1 MAARTIGTTGRSP
14 TPGRSPAQLRAVRID
29 DKYAATS
36 GRVLLSGIEALVRL
50 TLDQRRLDR
59 ARGLNTAAYVSGY
72 EGSPLGGLD
81 LDLKKASSFLDEA
94 GVVFAPA
101 VNEELAATAVAG
113 TQLLGELAGRRHD
126 GVVGFWYGKN
136 PGLDRAADA
145 IRHGNTSGTTP
156 LGGAVAL
163 IGDDPHCKSSTLASS
178 CEWMA
183 RSLALPLL
191 APCTVA
197 DVLRLGLHAVAL
209 SRYAGV
215 WTGLKIVADV
225 ADGAA
230 TVELD
235 DPADWVPAPDLTRQA
250 HPPVLLG
257 PQSVLAEQHLVEV
270 RLPRARQY
278 AREARLNRVL
288 FEPHRATVG
297 VVASGLAYEAV
308 LRALADL
315 GLDQD
320 QWHALGLRLVRLAM
334 PWPLDGGDVRELLAG
349 LDRVVVVEDK
359 TGFVEGQIKEVLYG
373 QAAQPRVVGKED
385 DDGRPLV
392 PAHGSVTS
400 ELVADVLARVLGDRL
415 PEESRR
421 RLDRMRRPERLS
433 VQSAP
438 LPARTPYFCS
448 GCPHN
453 RSTRATGDQ
462 LVGLGIGCH
471 VMVALDDDGRGHQV
485 GMTQMGGEGA
495 QWNGL
500 APFTDDRHYFQNLGD
515 GTFFHSGSL
524 AIRAAVAAGVDI
536 TYKLLF
542 NQAVAMTGG
551 QSPQGQFDVPALTRW
566 LALEGVRQ
574 VVVTTPDPSTYH
586 GVDLDPVAEVRHRDD
601 LAAVQEELGAT
612 GGVTVLI
619 HDDRCAAEERRLRK
633 RGTLPTPPEK
643 VWINQRVCEGCG
655 DCGRKSTCLSVVPV
669 PTDLGRKTAI
679 HQGSCN
685 KDFSCLDGDCP
696 SFVVATPKRRS
707 LRRAEARQRKPAAGH
722 QKKLPEP
729 PVTLPEPVL
738 RVPAADTLIRMPG
751 IGGTGVVTVSRIL
764 QMAAHLDGRYA
775 AGLEQTGL
783 AQKGGPVVAD
793 VRIADRPL
801 DGAVRAGRRSVDLL
815 LGFDLLGA
823 ASPPNLATCDRDRTV
838 AVVNTAAVP
847 TAAMVHDTA
856 VNFPPPSEVV
866 DRIEGETRAGDN
878 AYLNAEWMAE
888 QLSEDHLA
896 TNMVLLGAAYQHG
909 GLPVTAAAVEEAI
922 ALNGVA
928 VDDNLAAFRWGR
940 AAVVDR
946 AAVDRALSGPSAPTG
961 GAVSS
966 GTLADEVPPAAL
978 ADAERQVAATDLPVA
993 LRAVVAPR
1001 VADLVGYQ
1009 SPAYAARYLDEVA
1022 AVARTEADRCP
1033 GGPPPG
1039 SPPPGGP
1046 PPVADAFA
1054 RGLYKLM
1061 AYKDEYEV
1069 ARLHLLQAER
1079 ARLATELGP
1088 ALRVKVMLHPPVL
1101 RALGLHHKVSLGP
1114 ATWPA
1119 FRALRAGRRLRGTA
1133 LDPFGRTGMRR
1144 TERQLVDDY
1153 RRLVA
1158 AALPHLGP
1166 DTAEQVAEV
1175 AALPDMVRGFED
1187 VKAVTVAQFRDRA
1200 DALLAALSI
1209 TNGAAANG
1217 AATGA
1222 GPRPLRG
1229 AR

>member
-1 MAARTIGTTGRSP
+1 MAAPTIGITDPPP
-14 TPGRSPAQLRAVRID
+14 TRLRPVRID

-81 LDLKKASSFLDEA
+81 LDLKKASSFLDDA
-94 GVVFAPA
+94 GVVFSPGL
-101 VNEELAATAVAG
+101 NEELAATAVAG

-145 IRHGNTSGTTP
+145 IRHGNTSGTMP
-156 LGGAVAL
+156 LGGAVAF
-163 IGDDPHCKSSTLASS
+163 IGDDPYCKSSTLPSS

-191 APCTVA
+191 APGTVA
-197 DVLRLGLHAVAL
+197 DVRTLGLHAVAL

-235 DPADWVPAPDLTRQA
+235 DPEGWVPAPDVDRQA

-257 PQSVLAEQHLVEV
+257 PQSVLAEQHLLEV
-270 RLPRARQY
+270 RLPRAREY
-278 AREARLNRVL
+278 ARQARLNRVT

-297 VVASGLAYEAV
+297 LVAPGLAYEAT

-315 GLDQD
+315 GLDRD
-320 QWHALGLRLVRLAM
+320 WWHALGLRLVRLAM
-334 PWPLDGGDVRELLAG
+334 PWPLDAAHVRELLAG

-359 TGFVEGQIKEVLYG
+359 TGFVEGQVKEALYG
-373 QAAQPRVVGKED
+373 QAGGPQVIGKED
-385 DDGRPLV
+385 GDGRVLV

-400 ELVADVLARVLGDRL
+400 ELVTDVLARVFGDRL
-415 PEESRR
+415 PEDARR
-421 RLDRMRRPERLS
+421 RLDRMRRPERLTVRS
-433 VQSAP
+433 SP

-453 RSTRATGDQ
+453 RSTRAGDDQ

-471 VMVALDDDGRGHQV
+471 VMVALDDDGRGHHV

-500 APFTDDRHYFQNLGD
+500 APFTDDGHYFQNLGD

-551 QSPQGQFDVPALTRW
+551 QSPEGRFDVPALTRW
-566 LALEGVRQ
+566 LAVEGVRK
-574 VVVTTPDPSTYH
+574 VVVTTPDPAAYRH
-586 GVDLDPVAEVRHRDD
+586 VDLDPVAEVRHRDD
-601 LAAVQEELGAT
+601 LAAVQQELGAV
-612 GGVTVLI
+612 GGVTVLV
-619 HDDRCAAEERRLRK
+619 HDDRCAAEERRLRR
-633 RGTLPTPPEK
+633 RGVLPTPPEK

-669 PTDLGRKTAI
+669 QTDLGRKTAI

-696 SFVVATPKRRS
+696 SFVVATPKRRAA
-707 LRRAEARQRKPAAGH
+707 LRRRRAAAKAARAEKAEKTEKGGKAG
-722 QKKLPEP
+722 QQAGRLPEP
-729 PVTLPEPVL
+729 PVALPEPVL
-738 RVPAADTLIRMPG
+738 RVPVTDTLVRMPG

-793 VRIADRPL
+793 VRIADTPVG
-801 DGAVRAGRRSVDLL
+801 GAVRAGRRSVDVL

-823 ASPPNLATCDRDRTV
+823 ASPPNLAVADRDRTV
-838 AVVNTAAVP
+838 AVVNTAAIP
-847 TAAMVHDTA
+847 TAAMVHNTT
-856 VNFPPPSEVV
+856 VSFPPTSEVV
-866 DRIEGETRAGDN
+866 DRIEAETRAGDN
-878 AYLNAEWMAE
+878 AYLDAEWMAE

-909 GLPVTAAAVEEAI
+909 CLPVSAAAVEEAI
-922 ALNGVA
+922 TLNGVA
-928 VDDNLAAFRWGR
+928 VGDNLAAFRWGR

-946 AAVDRALSGPSAPTG
+946 AAVVRALSGPAAPTG

-966 GTLADEVPPAAL
+966 GTLADEVDPAAL
-978 ADAERQVAATDLPVA
+978 AAAERQVAATDLPAA
-993 LRAVVAPR
+993 LRPVVAPR

-1009 SPAYAARYLDEVA
+1009 SPAYAARYLEEVA
-1022 AVARTEADRCP
+1022 AVARAEAGRCP
-1033 GGPPPG
+1033 GGPPV
-1039 SPPPGGP
+1039 
-1046 PPVADAFA
+1046 VADAYA
-1054 RGLYKLM
+1054 RGLHKLM

-1069 ARLHLLQAER
+1069 ARLHLLAAER
-1079 ARLATELGP
+1079 ARLDRELGP
-1088 ALRVKVMLHPPVL
+1088 DHRVKVLLHPPVL
-1101 RALGLHHKVSLGP
+1101 RAVGLHRKISLGP
-1114 ATWPA
+1114 ATWPV
-1119 FRALRAGRRLRGTA
+1119 FRMLRAGRRLRGTA
-1133 LDPFGRTGMRR
+1133 LDLFGKTRMRR
-1144 TERQLVDDY
+1144 TERELVDDY
-1153 RRLVA
+1153 RRLVG
-1158 AALPHLGP
+1158 AALAHLGP
-1166 DTAEQVAEV
+1166 DTAGQVAEV
-1175 AALPDMVRGFED
+1175 AALADVVRGFED
-1187 VKAVTVAQFRDRA
+1187 VKAATVTQFRDRGA
-1200 DALLAALSI
+1200 ALLGALAGGVAKAEA
-1209 TNGAAANG
+1209 GAG
-1217 AATGA
+1217 ADTGA
-1222 GPRPLRG
+1222 
-1229 AR
+1229 